1 MTKHSINDKTEDTSL
16 TPVNVNDIRNNQS
29 GNKNETLLE
38 REPVPDTP
46 FWLIKE
52 NEEKLT
58 ISGIEIETKPKWH
71 IFWGKY
77 MLSTAMDKEMA
88 LHKIRSRDWDLQ
100 VILVSCIIE
109 ELERFKRE
117 QQDQLNSIKK

>member
-46 FWLIKE
+46 FWLIKS
-52 NEEKLT
+52 NDPDNQHL
-58 ISGIEIETKPKWH
+58 WH

-77 MLSTAMDKEMA
+77 MLSSAIEKDMA
-88 LHKIRSRDWDLQ
+88 LHKIKHRDWDLQ

-117 QQDQLNSIKK
+117 QQEQLNSIKK